1 MLAKEGKIHKKKM
14 QSGEGKKRTNHRNE
28 NESGDKGA
36 RSNANL
42 PLNNVNQTQFS
53 IVNMNMGALKSLLLM
68 LLLFDVHTIL
78 FINKQLCEH
87 EHRAHS
93 THSTHTCICDGI
105 LNYLN
110 NSVGCLLLSC
120 TSWFPC
126 IFLGWCISF
135 MWLFSKDVL
144 NDDNTV
150 GRWISN
156 IL

>member
-1 MLAKEGKIHKKKM
+1 MLAKEGKIDKKKM
-14 QSGEGKKRTNHRNE
+14 QNGKGKKRTNHRNE

-93 THSTHTCICDGI
+93 THSTHSTHMHMRWDFK
-105 LNYLN
+105 
-110 NSVGCLLLSC
+110 LSQQ
-120 TSWFPC
+120 FR
-126 IFLGWCISF
+126 
-135 MWLFSKDVL
+135 WLFAFKL
-144 NDDNTV
+144 YFM
-150 GRWISN
+150 ISMHFSRLMHFIHVI
-156 IL
+156 ILQRRFKWW